1 MDGKIYKIS
10 GYLVDPNGDVSA
22 RDIFDRLKHLYD
34 MSGKHIHVI
43 EADLPDWTDENPLN
57 NYEDCDLAECEKYFR
72 DKYPVREDR
81 RKYPDLHQEYRFEE
95 VTNAELPEST
105 GWVPCSKEMPKE
117 RESIFSSL
125 YETDKW
131 RQGMFRT
138 CSQYMFVT
146 AESDNGDRYV
156 AIAKTINGKWKLD
169 CYAHK
174 NDKVIAWLKAPKAY
188 MEDCANE

>member
-10 GYLVDPNGDVSA
+10 GYLVDPNGDVST

-81 RKYPDLHQEYRFEE
+81 RKYPDLHQEYRFED
-95 VTNAELPEST
+95 VRNAELPEST
-105 GWVPCSKEMPKE
+105 GWVPCSKEMPEE

-125 YETDKW
+125 YGTDRW
-131 RQGMFRT
+131 RQSMFRT
-138 CSQYMFVT
+138 SSQYMFVT
-146 AESDNGDRYV
+146 AENASGERYV
-156 AIAKTINGKWKLD
+156 TIAKARDGKWKLNYCAKD
-169 CYAHK
+169 
-174 NDKVIAWLKAPKAY
+174 DKVIAWLKTPKAY
-188 MEDCANE
+188 MGDCVNE

>member
-10 GYLVDPNGDVSA
+10 GYLVDPNGNVST

-81 RKYPDLHQEYRFEE
+81 RKYLDLHQEYRFEE
-95 VTNAELPEST
+95 VRNAELPEST
-105 GWVPCSKEMPKE
+105 GWIPCSKEMPKE
-117 RESIFSSL
+117 HDSVFRMLKGTSE
-125 YETDKW
+125 W
-131 RQGMFRT
+131 RTGMFET
-138 CSQYMFVT
+138 LSDKVFVT
-146 AESDNGDRYV
+146 VERRDGKRLLCTARTRD
-156 AIAKTINGKWKLD
+156 GKW
-169 CYAHK
+169 
-174 NDKVIAWLKAPKAY
+174 DKGRIIGEDEEIIAWFRSPELYNGIK
-188 MEDCANE
+188 